1 MRIWKLLI
9 DAGVSSFKIE
19 GRLKGAAYVKN
30 VTAFYRRKLDEI
42 IARRPE
48 LSRTSQGDSAFTF
61 EPAPEKVFNRGQT
74 DYFVHGR
81 QYDQP
86 YELAELES
94 PKHAGEPAAVAEEVL
109 PGASSSKASQVS
121 PSPTATV
128 STYLADDEEIRGIAV
143 NRAEPV
149 LNKAGKPIPVC
160 GCSIR
165 SNGAAWTACVRALVL
180 KRNRDHAFLRMM
192 EGKTA
197 ERKIPIDLI
206 FTTHEDGLD
215 LIASD
220 GVRCAAASVALDLQT
235 PSDLVKT
242 APICARSFTFGRY
255 ALCCR
260 QHIHSRR
267 SGCVC
272 AGKRCQSAAPRRCRR
287 PASASGSGTRK
298 PRRAPWDDAS
308 PYPERIL
315 GFKANTANDQAA
327 AFYAAHGAR
336 VTMPAFEIKP
346 APKADLMTCRHCVRA
361 SLKLCPKMLKAF
373 PEILQTT
380 DRALLRPE
388 PLVLV
393 NSAGERF
400 KAYFHCKASPCE
412 MTITPEGDFVRARA
426 PRTMIKTAPS
436 AEAAGRSTDTH
447 PDERRRC
454 SEKGAPASKACLKSV
469 LPATISRQ
477 DVPALSPSLTTNTAR
492 ADTRADD
499 DRSDFSVCPPKSSL
513 TSGLFSC
520 LEALRHAV

>member
-1 MRIWKLLI
+1 M
-9 DAGVSSFKIE
+9 
-19 GRLKGAAYVKN
+19 
-30 VTAFYRRKLDEI
+30 
-42 IARRPE
+42 
-48 LSRTSQGDSAFTF
+48 
-61 EPAPEKVFNRGQT
+61 
-74 DYFVHGR
+74 
-81 QYDQP
+81 
-86 YELAELES
+86 
-94 PKHAGEPAAVAEEVL
+94 AEEVL
-109 PGASSSKASQVS
+109 PGRIIVKSL
-121 PSPTATV
+121 PSVTFANGDGL
-128 STYLADDEEIRGIAV
+128 TYLADDEEIRGIAV

-149 LNKAGKPIPVC
+149 LNKAGKPIPRLWMLHTLERRRMD
-160 GCSIR
+160 GLR
-165 SNGAAWTACVRALVL
+165 PGLVL

-235 PSDLVKT
+235 PSDLVKNR
-242 APICARSFTFGRY
+242 ANLRAQ
-255 ALCCR
+255 L
-260 QHIHSRR
+260 SRL
-267 SGCVC
+267 GDTPF
-272 AGKRCQSAAPRRCRR
+272 AAANIFIPEDLDVFV
-287 PASASGSGTRK
+287 PASVANQLRRAAADDLLALREAEREK

-436 AEAAGRSTDTH
+436 AEAAGRSTNTH

-454 SEKGAPASKACLKSV
+454 SEKRSASKQSLPEKRFTRDNQSSRRSGAFAKFDNKHRKSGH
-469 LPATISRQ
+469 
-477 DVPALSPSLTTNTAR
+477 
-492 ADTRADD
+492 TRG
-499 DRSDFSVCPPKSSL
+499 R
-513 TSGLFSC
+513 
-520 LEALRHAV
+520 